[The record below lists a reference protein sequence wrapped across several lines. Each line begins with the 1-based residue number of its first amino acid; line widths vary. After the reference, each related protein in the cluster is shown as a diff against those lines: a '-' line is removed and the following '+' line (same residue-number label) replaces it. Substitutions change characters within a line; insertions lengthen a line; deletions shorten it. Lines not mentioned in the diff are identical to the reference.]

1 MSRCTDVEY
10 STDRSALGEDVCSA
24 LLVGIL
30 SSISAASGSGDRPSM
45 YETSEGGDG
54 EIAGGLNDVGPV
66 SLEVG
71 TS

>member
-1 MSRCTDVEY
+1 
-10 STDRSALGEDVCSA
+10 
-24 LLVGIL
+24 
-30 SSISAASGSGDRPSM
+30 M
-45 YETSEGGDG
+45 YETLEGGDG